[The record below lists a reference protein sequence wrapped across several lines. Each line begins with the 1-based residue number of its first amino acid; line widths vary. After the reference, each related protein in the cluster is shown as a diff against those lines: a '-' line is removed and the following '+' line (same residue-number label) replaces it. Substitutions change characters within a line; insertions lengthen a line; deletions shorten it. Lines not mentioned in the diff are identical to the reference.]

1 VARPLPTV
9 FSRAKELLVDVPRHG
24 KLAYCLLRDDRVPAA
39 PKALLLGALGVIVS
53 PLDFPAWIP
62 VLGEFDMLALG
73 ILAVETFIEACPE
86 EVRREHQEAISAKE
100 SIFDRDVRDTAGA
113 ARYGAGR
120 MLNRIRS
127 RFQRRDEYQSV
138 SEGLGN

>member
-1 VARPLPTV
+1 MPSV
-9 FSRAKELLVDVPRHG
+9 FSRAKELLIDVPRHG

-39 PKALLLGALGVIVS
+39 PKAVLLAALGVIIS
-53 PLDFPAWIP
+53 PIDFPAWIP

-86 EVRREHQEAISAKE
+86 DLRREHQDAIKAKE

-113 ARYGAGR
+113 ARYSAGR
-120 MLNRIRS
+120 MMGRIRS
-127 RFQRRDEYQSV
+127 RVRRTDEFQSV
-138 SEGLGN
+138 SEGQRN

>member
-1 VARPLPTV
+1 MPSV

-24 KLAYCLLRDDRVPAA
+24 KLAYCLLRDDRVPVA
-39 PKALLLGALGVIVS
+39 PKAILLGALGVIVS

-86 EVRREHQEAISAKE
+86 EIRREHQEAIAAKQ
-100 SIFDRDVRDTAGA
+100 SIFDRDVRDTTGA

-120 MLNRIRS
+120 MVNRIRS
-127 RFQRRDEYQSV
+127 RLRRSDEYQSV

>member
-1 VARPLPTV
+1 MPSV

-39 PKALLLGALGVIVS
+39 ARGVLRAALGLIVS
-53 PLDFPAWIP
+53 PIDFPAWIP

-86 EVRREHQEAISAKE
+86 EVRREHQEAISAKQ

-127 RFQRRDEYQSV
+127 RFRRSDEYQSV
-138 SEGLGN
+138 